1 MKRDSRKKMKHLQIK
16 NNFIQGFPRALKFR
30 AAFPPTRT
38 ATVSCWTWGRGG
50 AYWGSGCGTTETRP
64 TTTSLTK
71 NKNTLFK
78 EKSTLGSCKLNQGHP
93 EVPRTA
99 VQRSPDLGGRPG
111 QGPGA
116 SRRHRL
122 LRLAQDVRAGR
133 AEVGKVR
140 QVPGPAALPE
150 RPGAG
155 VLWNNG
161 GM

>member
-1 MKRDSRKKMKHLQIK
+1 MKRDSRKKEAFT

-71 NKNTLFK
+71 NINTLFK
-78 EKSTLGSCKLNQGHP
+78 EKIKLGSCKLNQGHP
-93 EVPRTA
+93 EVPSTA
-99 VQRSPDLGGRPG
+99 VQRSPDLGGGPG
-111 QGPGA
+111 QEPGA
-116 SRRHRL
+116 SRRHRH
-122 LRLAQDVRAGR
+122 LRIAQDVRAGR

-155 VLWNNG
+155 VLWNYG